1 MDIGI
6 PKEARPREH
15 RVALAPSGV
24 RTLVQQEHRVWVES
38 NAGLDAG
45 HANSA

>member
-15 RVALAPSGV
+15 RVALAPSATIAV
-24 RTLVQQEHRVWVES
+24 VTTLEVGMRI
-38 NAGLDAG
+38 
-45 HANSA
+45 